1 MTKGRP
7 LFKIFLLIS
16 ILIHL
21 ISNTFAA
28 DIEIKTSVDRTRV
41 GLNQNFTLTVDVSG
55 DKADNTGNPQM
66 PDINDF
72 AAYMGSSGTSQNIQI
87 INGRMN
93 VSKSHSFT
101 YRAIALGKFTIPAA
115 TVKYDGKE
123 YRSKPIQIEVVKAST
138 QQPRQQQRRPSQS
151 TSQPTATQVDKNNL
165 YLKVEVSK
173 RQVYVNEPVVISYKI
188 YTRVSVTQ
196 YGITKL
202 PNTAGFWVEEYD
214 IGKQPQTTEEI
225 IDGKKFIVAE
235 IKRMALFPTDAGKKK
250 IGAMEIECNV
260 RVQTK
265 RRSIFDSFFDDPFFG
280 RSIRELV
287 NSKPVTI
294 NVLPL
299 PSEGKP
305 VNYSGLVGNFNIN
318 AFVDKKQVTTNEA
331 ISLKIEISG
340 IGNIKMIPNPKV
352 ELPLD
357 FEQYPPKISEKVSRN
372 DRGITGTKTYEY
384 VLVPRHPGLQ
394 KIKPVVLSYFDT
406 KKKQYKVIRTREIIV
421 DVEKSNDQFSV
432 VTAGHN
438 KEDVKYL
445 GKDIR
450 YIQLGIPKFK
460 KIGSHFYKSYYFFL
474 ILLLP
479 LIALGISYNYRRHL
493 DKLSGNVAYARS
505 RKANQISMKRLSK
518 AKKYLSE
525 DRQKQFYAEVSHA
538 LVGFLADKLN
548 ISSAG
553 IITDEVEDLMKNKGI
568 KDEVVKQ
575 FLLCLK
581 MCDYQRFAPSE
592 AKIDEMKLFFD
603 EAKQAIISLER
614 VI

>member
-123 YRSKPIQIEVVKAST
+123 YRSKPIQIEVVKATT
-138 QQPRQQQRRPSQS
+138 QQPQQQQRRSPFSANQ
-151 TSQPTATQVDKNNL
+151 QPATQVDKNNL
-165 YLKVEVSK
+165 YLKVAVSK
-173 RQVYVNEPVVISYKI
+173 RQVYVNEPLIVSFKI

-196 YGITKL
+196 YGVTKL
-202 PNTAGFWVEEYD
+202 PNTAGFWVEEFD
-214 IGKQPQTTEEI
+214 IGKQPQTTEKI
-225 IDGKKFIVAE
+225 LNNQKYMVAE

-280 RSIRELV
+280 RSVRKLV
-287 NSKPVTI
+287 TSKPITI

-305 VNYSGLVGNFNIN
+305 ANYSGLVGNYNITSSI
-318 AFVDKKQVTTNEA
+318 DKKHVKTNEA

-340 IGNIKMIPNPKV
+340 TGNILPTIFPLICGFMISALGYTATFIFTSIIIGLSFVFITK
-352 ELPLD
+352 LD
-357 FEQYPPKISEKVSRN
+357 C
-372 DRGITGTKTYEY
+372 
-384 VLVPRHPGLQ
+384 
-394 KIKPVVLSYFDT
+394 
-406 KKKQYKVIRTREIIV
+406 
-421 DVEKSNDQFSV
+421 
-432 VTAGHN
+432 
-438 KEDVKYL
+438 
-445 GKDIR
+445 
-450 YIQLGIPKFK
+450 K
-460 KIGSHFYKSYYFFL
+460 KITL
-474 ILLLP
+474 
-479 LIALGISYNYRRHL
+479 
-493 DKLSGNVAYARS
+493 
-505 RKANQISMKRLSK
+505 
-518 AKKYLSE
+518 
-525 DRQKQFYAEVSHA
+525 
-538 LVGFLADKLN
+538 
-548 ISSAG
+548 
-553 IITDEVEDLMKNKGI
+553 
-568 KDEVVKQ
+568 
-575 FLLCLK
+575 
-581 MCDYQRFAPSE
+581 
-592 AKIDEMKLFFD
+592 
-603 EAKQAIISLER
+603 
-614 VI
+614 